1 MNILKRIFKKKTNP
15 NDIITIKN
23 SWDEITVQE
32 LMDINTVIED
42 EDTES
47 NKMQTLIS
55 ILTGKDFEYL
65 GGLPMV
71 TYKMLMG
78 CTAFLQNKPKPNKLK
93 SKYIIN
99 GKTYI
104 QCGDVTKITTAQFV
118 DYNNYIMNNEPDISK
133 ILSVILVPEGH
144 DYNQGYNIE
153 EAIEDIKTMR
163 YKDALAISFF
173 LQKQFAAYVMLM
185 VDYSEKLMKESNPTE
200 EQMMKFQAQQQ
211 ALKNMVLYLLSLESV
226 S

>member
-185 VDYSEKLMKESNPTE
+185 VDYSEKLMKESNLTE
-200 EQMMKFQAQQQ
+200 EQMTKFKVQQQ